1 MRCKKHPVDHS
12 SSVGVCATC
21 LRERLFALIA
31 AQASAQPPSNPPP
44 PLAFPRSVSPYV
56 GPGCLPP
63 IDKKKKHHRR
73 LSVLSQLFR
82 SRSEKLGSDPDPG
95 VPASPHRDSSRTSTS
110 SPSWFSFIP
119 GRRRGPSRLSSVG
132 ESVAASE
139 KKSSWVSDRGM
150 SPARGAHADGD
161 FDDPSPSGSGYSS
174 ESSQGWRKTP
184 APGATTARR
193 SRPVYPRNM
202 SGLAFCLSPLVRA
215 SPGRQWKQQKGGGG
229 GMQQEIGYSGEIRAS
244 SARPHISTAASFC
257 ANRSRKLADFGRTN
271 HNH

>member
-44 PLAFPRSVSPYV
+44 PLAFPAP
-56 GPGCLPP
+56 
-63 IDKKKKHHRR
+63 
-73 LSVLSQLFR
+73 